1 MGNSIF
7 KRNNRIRNDNFYNI
21 EQNNRIEDEIAY
33 IDDSKINYKYSQCSI
48 CLDPI
53 SGIMLNC
60 GHDNFCYSCIE
71 TLIKYNA
78 ANNIKTV
85 CPLCREPV
93 THVNIKYNLT
103 FNVT

>member
-7 KRNNRIRNDNFYNI
+7 KRNRIHNNDFYNI
-21 EQNNRIEDEIAY
+21 ETNNNTIENEVAY
-33 IDDSKINYKYSQCSI
+33 IDESKINYNYSPCSI

-60 GHDNFCYSCIE
+60 GHDNFCYACIE
-71 TLIKYNA
+71 TLILHNKE
-78 ANNIKTV
+78 NNIRSL
-85 CPLCREPV
+85 CPLCREPI
-93 THVNIKYNLT
+93 THVNINYNLT